1 MTLTPLLRRWC
12 NLPSPKVKSPDMN
25 TYDTLLIS
33 SPASH
38 VVQITLNRPDFANAF
53 NTQMALDLVDV
64 FESLSIDPS
73 ETRAIILT
81 GSGTRAFCAGGDLK
95 ERNGMSNAAWSKQH
109 LIYERMA
116 RAVINCPITVIG
128 AINGAAYGGGCELAA
143 AVDFAYVAHG
153 ARLAQT
159 EVKIGI
165 IPGAGGTQ
173 TLARAIGER
182 RAKELILTGEVF
194 TAEQA
199 LDWGLAN
206 AIYPIEELLP
216 AALKTATTIA
226 TNAPIA
232 VRQAKLAIGRGGG
245 LGLADGLAM
254 EIEAYNRT
262 IPTEDRRE
270 GVAAFNE
277 RRAPVFRGQ

>member
-1 MTLTPLLRRWC
+1 MTLKPLLRRWC

-64 FESLSIDPS
+64 FESLSMDPS

-116 RAVINCPITVIG
+116 RAVITCPIPVIG

-216 AALKTATTIA
+216 AALKTATAIA

>member
-53 NTQMALDLVDV
+53 NTQMALDLVDI
-64 FESLSIDPS
+64 FESLSMDPS

-116 RAVINCPITVIG
+116 RAVITCPIPVIG

-153 ARLAQT
+153 ARFAQT

-206 AIYPIEELLP
+206 AIYPMEELLP
-216 AALKTATTIA
+216 AALKTATAIA

-262 IPTEDRRE
+262 IPTGDRRE

>member
-53 NTQMALDLVDV
+53 NTQMALDLVDI
-64 FESLSIDPS
+64 FESLSMDPS

-116 RAVINCPITVIG
+116 RAVINCPIPVIG

-153 ARLAQT
+153 ARFAQT

-173 TLARAIGER
+173 TLARAVGER
-182 RAKELILTGEVF
+182 RAKELILTGEAF

-216 AALKTATTIA
+216 AALKTATAIA

>member
-53 NTQMALDLVDV
+53 NTQMALDLVDI
-64 FESLSIDPS
+64 FESLSMDPS

-116 RAVINCPITVIG
+116 RAVINCPIPVIG

-143 AVDFAYVAHG
+143 GVDFAYVAHG
-153 ARLAQT
+153 ARFAQT

-173 TLARAIGER
+173 TLARAVGER

-216 AALKTATTIA
+216 AALKTATAIA

-232 VRQAKLAIGRGGG
+232 VRQAKLAIGRGGD

>member
-12 NLPSPKVKSPDMN
+12 DLPSPKVKSPDMN

-53 NTQMALDLVDV
+53 NTQMALDLVDI
-64 FESLSIDPS
+64 FESLSMDPS

-116 RAVINCPITVIG
+116 RAVINCPIPVIG

-153 ARLAQT
+153 ARFAQT

-173 TLARAIGER
+173 TLARAVGER

-216 AALKTATTIA
+216 AALKTATAIA

>member
-53 NTQMALDLVDV
+53 NTQMALDLVDI
-64 FESLSIDPS
+64 FESLSMDPS

-116 RAVINCPITVIG
+116 RAVINCPIPVIG

-143 AVDFAYVAHG
+143 GVDFAYVAHG
-153 ARLAQT
+153 ARFAQT

-173 TLARAIGER
+173 TLARAVGER

-216 AALKTATTIA
+216 AALKTATAIA

-232 VRQAKLAIGRGGG
+232 VRQAKLAIGRSGG

>member
-53 NTQMALDLVDV
+53 NTQMALDLVDI
-64 FESLSIDPS
+64 FESLSMDPS

-116 RAVINCPITVIG
+116 RAVINCPIPVIG

-143 AVDFAYVAHG
+143 AVDFAYVAYG
-153 ARLAQT
+153 ARFAQT

-206 AIYPIEELLP
+206 AIYPMEELLP
-216 AALKTATTIA
+216 AALKTATAIA

-277 RRAPVFRGQ
+277 KRAPVFRGQ

>member
-38 VVQITLNRPDFANAF
+38 VVRITLNRPDFANAF
-53 NTQMALDLVDV
+53 NTQMALDLVDI
-64 FESLSIDPS
+64 FESLSMDPS

-116 RAVINCPITVIG
+116 RAVINCPIPVIG

-153 ARLAQT
+153 ARFAQT

-173 TLARAIGER
+173 TLARAVGER

-216 AALKTATTIA
+216 AALKTATAIA

>member
-1 MTLTPLLRRWC
+1 M
-12 NLPSPKVKSPDMN
+12 PKGKGPDMMSS
-25 TYDTLLIS
+25 YDTLLIS
-33 SPASH
+33 RPANH

-53 NTQMALDLVDV
+53 NTQMALDLVDI
-64 FESLSIDPS
+64 FESLSMDPS

-95 ERNGMSNAAWSKQH
+95 ERHGMSNAAWSKQH

-116 RAVINCPITVIG
+116 RAVITCPIPVIG

-143 AVDFAYVAHG
+143 AVDFAYVARG
-153 ARLAQT
+153 ARFAQT

-199 LDWGLAN
+199 LHWGLAN

-216 AALKTATTIA
+216 AALQTAETIA
-226 TNAPIA
+226 ANAPIA

-245 LGLADGLAM
+245 MGVSDGLAM

-277 RRAPVFRGQ
+277 KRPPVFRGE

>member
-53 NTQMALDLVDV
+53 NTQMALDLVDI
-64 FESLSIDPS
+64 FESLSMDPS

-116 RAVINCPITVIG
+116 RAVINCPIPVIG

-143 AVDFAYVAHG
+143 GVDFAYVAHG
-153 ARLAQT
+153 ARFAQT

-173 TLARAIGER
+173 TLARAVGER

-216 AALKTATTIA
+216 AALKTATAIA

-232 VRQAKLAIGRGGG
+232 VRQAKLTIGRGGG

>member
-64 FESLSIDPS
+64 FESLSMDPS

-116 RAVINCPITVIG
+116 RAVITCPIPVIG

-153 ARLAQT
+153 ARFAQT

-206 AIYPIEELLP
+206 AIYPMEELLP
-216 AALKTATTIA
+216 AALKTATAIA

-245 LGLADGLAM
+245 LGLVDGLAM

>member
-53 NTQMALDLVDV
+53 NTQMALDLVDI
-64 FESLSIDPS
+64 FESLSMDPS

-116 RAVINCPITVIG
+116 RAVINCPIPVIG

-143 AVDFAYVAHG
+143 GVDFTYVAHG
-153 ARLAQT
+153 ARFAQT

-173 TLARAIGER
+173 TLARAVGER

-216 AALKTATTIA
+216 AALKTATAIA

>member
-53 NTQMALDLVDV
+53 NTQMALDLVDI
-64 FESLSIDPS
+64 FESLSRDPS

-116 RAVINCPITVIG
+116 RAVINCPIPVIG

-143 AVDFAYVAHG
+143 GVDFAYVAHG
-153 ARLAQT
+153 ARFAQT

-216 AALKTATTIA
+216 AALKTATAIA